1 MDNKGEILK
10 KVYLVYFVMVVLGL
24 SILGKAAYIQFVEGD
39 EWREKAKK
47 LSIRY
52 ENIEATRGNILAV
65 DGSLMA
71 ASVPI
76 FELRID
82 AGNTHYNDEFFYEN
96 VDSLAWH
103 MANHF
108 RDRSKKEYKQI
119 LEQGRKK
126 NNRYLL
132 LKRNITYSDLKKVR
146 KFPIFRLGKYKG
158 GLIAQAKNKRELPFK
173 WLAFRTIGWDKDGS
187 ENDIGLEGAYSHLL
201 EGESGQRLMQRIGN
215 GVWRPLND
223 ENEIEPRNGHDIVT
237 SIDINIQDVA
247 EDALMR
253 QLIANEADHGCAI
266 LMEVKTGF
274 IVAIANLGKNKEG
287 FYEEKYNYAI
297 GESSEPGSTFKLASL
312 LAALDDGLV
321 SLSDTVDTQGGT
333 VMFAN
338 RTMRDSHKGGYGR
351 ISVRKAFEVSSNVGI
366 SKVIHKAYKDKPQQ
380 FIDALYA
387 MRLNQPLGLDIP
399 GEGNPSIK
407 DTKHKYWSKVSLP
420 WMSIGYEVALTPL
433 QTLAFYNAIA
443 NNGVMVKPQFV
454 KEIRSAGKVIET
466 FGPVILSKSITKNPE
481 SIAMARSLLEGV
493 VQQGTATHLKN
504 PVYKIAGKT
513 GTAQIAQNNAGYNKS
528 NYKAS
533 FSGYFP
539 AEDPKY
545 SMIVVIN
552 NPSKGVYYGGS
563 IAGPVFKEVADKVY
577 STRLD
582 FVATKSDSL
591 LRSAPVYA
599 SGNAKEL
606 QTIFKLLSVP
616 VSAEMDQNE
625 WIACRDNNG
634 IAETVNI
641 ETGEEI
647 IPDVR
652 GMGARDAVF
661 LLESAGIKVQ
671 MNGKGKVKKQSLPA
685 GSKAVRGSKCI
696 IELG

>member
-24 SILGKAAYIQFVEGD
+24 SIIGKAAYIQFVEGD

-52 ENIEATRGNILAV
+52 ENIEATRGNILAA

-82 AGNTHYNDEFFYEN
+82 AGNTHYNDEFFYDN

-108 RDRSKKEYKQI
+108 RDRSTKEYKQI

-158 GLIAQAKNKRELPFK
+158 GLIALAKNKRELPFK
-173 WLAFRTIGWDKDGS
+173 WLAFRTIGWDKDGTV
-187 ENDIGLEGAYSHLL
+187 NDIGLEGAYSHLL
-201 EGESGQRLMQRIGN
+201 EGESGQRLMQRIGS
-215 GVWRPLND
+215 GVWRPLNN

-253 QLIANEADHGCAI
+253 QLVANDADHGCAI

-274 IVAIANLGKNKEG
+274 ILAIANLGKNKEG
-287 FYEEKYNYAI
+287 VYEEKYNYAV

-312 LAALDDGLV
+312 LVALDDGLV

-333 VMFAN
+333 VKFAN

-351 ISVRKAFEVSSNVGI
+351 ISVRQAFELSSNVGI

-399 GEGNPSIK
+399 GEGKPSIK

-454 KEIRSAGKVIET
+454 KEIRSDGVVIET
-466 FGPVILSKSITKNPE
+466 FEPIILSSSITKKPE

-493 VQQGTATHLKN
+493 VQKGTATHLKN
-504 PVYKIAGKT
+504 PVYQIAGKT

-582 FVATKSDSL
+582 FAAKKSDSTL
-591 LRSAPVYA
+591 SATPIYA
-599 SGNAKEL
+599 SGNASEL
-606 QTIFKLLSVP
+606 HTIFKSLNVLAAS
-616 VSAEMDQNE
+616 DNIQNE
-625 WIACRDNNG
+625 WIAYRDNMG
-634 IAETVNI
+634 ITETVII
-641 ETGEEI
+641 ETDNQK
-647 IPDVR
+647 IPDVK

-661 LLESAGIKVQ
+661 LLESAGIKVEV
-671 MNGKGKVKKQSLPA
+671 NGKGKVRKQSLPA

-696 IELG
+696 IDLG